1 MVSSA
6 TFQGASPRR
15 SVQANGVAVKIITGD
30 ADIAE
35 GLAALLEVDP
45 RLEPI
50 AARAG
55 PLPLRLNEP
64 GFAGLAHII
73 VSQMVSR
80 ASADAIWRRIVLGT
94 GEVMTAEAYLAVS
107 PEVSAGF
114 GLSRA
119 KAETLLRV
127 AQAVVDGVI
136 DLHHLS
142 RIDVTAAMSELTS
155 VRGIGPWTAEVYL
168 MFCGGHCDVFPS
180 GDVALQAA
188 VAHGMG
194 LEARPSAKMLAS
206 MAAEW
211 SPWRS
216 VAARLFWAYYASI
229 TRRDATPL
237 P

>member
-1 MVSSA
+1 M
-6 TFQGASPRR
+6 
-15 SVQANGVAVKIITGD
+15 KIITGD
-30 ADIAE
+30 AEIAE
-35 GLAALLEVDP
+35 GLAALLLLDP
-45 RLEPI
+45 RLEAI
-50 AARAG
+50 AERAG
-55 PLPLRLNEP
+55 PVPLRLNEP

-80 ASADAIWRRIVLGT
+80 ASADAIWRRILLGT
-94 GEVMTAEAYLAVS
+94 GKDMTAQAYLSVA
-107 PEVSAGF
+107 PELSAGF

-127 AQAVVDGVI
+127 AQAAVDGAL

-142 RIDVTAAMSELTS
+142 RMDVNAALAELTS

-168 MFCGGHCDVFPS
+168 MFCGGHPDVFPS

-188 VAHGMG
+188 VAHALG
-194 LEARPSAKMLAS
+194 LEARPSAKMLAK
-206 MAAEW
+206 MALDW

-216 VAARLFWAYYASI
+216 VAARLFWAYYAAI
-229 TRRDATPL
+229 TRRDVTPL